1 MTVGDGRTCRR
12 FTSGAR
18 VDRFSGSTPRL
29 GRSSVLGGTGPGAV
43 GDPARGV
50 LRRRVDVG
58 RHGGRSDEKT
68 SDLGYENDVQILSPS
83 APPRGGD
90 NQAAGTGRSARA
102 GESWWDDAPVPP

>member
-1 MTVGDGRTCRR
+1 MTLGDGRACRR
-12 FTSGAR
+12 FTSGAG

-58 RHGGRSDEKT
+58 RHGGRSDEKA
-68 SDLGYENDVQILSPS
+68 SGLGYENDVQIPSP
-83 APPRGGD
+83 ADPPVGWE
-90 NQAAGTGRSARA
+90 NQPAGTDRPARA
-102 GESWWDDAPVPP
+102 AEPWW

>member
-1 MTVGDGRTCRR
+1 MTVGDGRACRR

-58 RHGGRSDEKT
+58 RHGGRSDGKA
-68 SDLGYENDVQILSPS
+68 SDLGYENEVQIL
-83 APPRGGD
+83 PPAHPPGGWE
-90 NQAAGTGRSARA
+90 NQPAGTDRPARA
-102 GESWWDDAPVPP
+102 AEPWWDDAPV